1 MNKIKIAIIFGT
13 RPETIKIFPIILQ
26 IKKYPHLIDYKII
39 VSGQHREMLDQMLKI
54 FQINPDYDLN
64 IMEKGQSLSNITNN
78 SLLGIEKILKKE
90 KPSIVLVQGDTTTTF
105 AGALA
110 SFYQKIRIG
119 HVEAGLRTNNKYYP
133 FPEEINRHLTSVLA
147 DLHFAPTRKSCENL
161 LSEGVRREDIFIS
174 GNTVIDSLL
183 LMIKEN
189 YKFREPLLKNKK
201 ILEKKIILV
210 TMHRR
215 ENWGE
220 PLRETC
226 QAINKIIDEHSDT
239 YVIFPLHK
247 NPEIRRN
254 VKEILQNKKNILLL
268 DTLDYDDMVNLMSKS
283 YIMLTDSGGIQE
295 EAPSLG
301 KPVLVLRDETERPE
315 AVEAGVVKLIGT
327 NRERVYSEVK
337 TMLNNKDKYI
347 KMSKSINPYG
357 DGKASERIVKKI
369 LYNFNLIDQ
378 SPDEFKAKKEKQ

>member
-1 MNKIKIAIIFGT
+1 MNKIKIAMIFGT
-13 RPETIKIFPIILQ
+13 RPETIKIFPIISQ

-64 IMEKGQSLSNITNN
+64 IMEKGQSLSDITNN

-90 KPSIVLVQGDTTTTF
+90 KPSMVLVQGDTTTTF
-105 AGALA
+105 TGALA
-110 SFYQKIRIG
+110 AFYQKIRIG
-119 HVEAGLRTNNKYYP
+119 HVEAGLRTHNKYYP
-133 FPEEINRHLTSVLA
+133 FPEEVNRHITSILA
-147 DLHFAPTRKSCENL
+147 DLNFAPTRQSCENL
-161 LSEGVRREDIFIS
+161 LSEGVKREDIFIS
-174 GNTVIDSLL
+174 GNTVIDSLF

-189 YKFREPLLKNKK
+189 YIFREPLLKDKK

-226 QAINKIIDEHSDT
+226 RAINKIMNEHSNAS
-239 YVIFPLHK
+239 VIFPLHK
-247 NPEIRRN
+247 NPEISRN
-254 VKEILQNKKNILLL
+254 VKEILQNRKNILLL
-268 DTLDYDDMVNLMSKS
+268 DALDYDDMINLMSKS
-283 YIMLTDSGGIQE
+283 YIILTDSGGIQE

-301 KPVLVLRDETERPE
+301 KPVLVLRNETERPE
-315 AVEAGVVKLIGT
+315 AVKAGVVKLIGT
-327 NRERVYSEVK
+327 DEERICSEVDSL
-337 TMLNNKDKYI
+337 LNSREKYME
-347 KMSKSINPYG
+347 MSKSINPYG
-357 DGKASERIVKKI
+357 DGRASERIVKKI

-378 SPDEFKAKKEKQ
+378 SPDEFKAK

>member
-1 MNKIKIAIIFGT
+1 MNKIKIVMIFGT
-13 RPETIKIFPIILQ
+13 RPEAIKLFPIISQ
-26 IKKYPHLIDYKII
+26 IKKYPDLIDCKII
-39 VSGQHREMLDQMLKI
+39 VSAQHREMLDQMLEI
-54 FQINPDYDLN
+54 FRINPDYDLN
-64 IMEKGQSLSNITNN
+64 IMEKGQSLSTITNN

-105 AGALA
+105 TGALA
-110 SFYQKIRIG
+110 AFYQKIRIG
-119 HVEAGLRTNNKYYP
+119 HVEAGLRTYHKYYP
-133 FPEEINRHLTSVLA
+133 FPEEANRHLTSVLT

-161 LSEGVRREDIFIS
+161 LFEGVKREDIFIC

-183 LMIKEN
+183 LKLKEN
-189 YKFREPLLKNKK
+189 YQFREPLLKNKK
-201 ILEKKIILV
+201 ILEKRIILV

-226 QAINKIIDEHSDT
+226 QAINKIIDEYPDT
-239 YVIFPLHK
+239 YIIFPLHK

-254 VKEILQNKKNILLL
+254 VKEILQNKKDILLV
-268 DTLDYDDMVNLMSKS
+268 DTLDYDDMINLMSKS
-283 YIMLTDSGGIQE
+283 YIILTDSGGIQE

-315 AVEAGVVKLIGT
+315 AVKAGVVKLVGT
-327 NRERVYSEVK
+327 NKERVYIEVK
-337 TMLNNKDKYI
+337 TILNNKDKYR

-369 LYNFNLIDQ
+369 LYNFNLIDR
-378 SPDEFKAKKEKQ
+378 SPDEFKVK

>member
-1 MNKIKIAIIFGT
+1 MIFGT
-13 RPETIKIFPIILQ
+13 RPETIKFFPLISE
-26 IKKYPHLIDYKII
+26 IKKYPQLIDCKII
-39 VSGQHREMLDQMLKI
+39 VSAQHREMLDQMLDI
-54 FQINPDYDLN
+54 FQIDPDYDLN
-64 IMEKGQSLSNITNN
+64 IMRKGQSLSTITNN

-105 AGALA
+105 SGALA
-110 SFYQKIRIG
+110 AFYQKIRIG
-119 HVEAGLRTNNKYYP
+119 HVEAGLRTYHKYYP
-133 FPEEINRHLTSVLA
+133 FPEEVNRHLTSVLT
-147 DLHFAPTRKSCENL
+147 DLHFAPTKKSSENL
-161 LSEGVRREDIFIS
+161 LYEGVKRKDIFIC

-183 LMIKEN
+183 LTIKEN
-189 YKFREPLLKNKK
+189 YEFREPLLKNKE
-201 ILEKKIILV
+201 ILEKRTILI

-226 QAINKIIDEHSDT
+226 QAIDQIINEYPDT
-239 YVIFPLHK
+239 CLIFPLHK
-247 NPEIRRN
+247 NPEIRKN
-254 VKEILQNKKNILLL
+254 VRKILQNKKNILLT

-283 YIMLTDSGGIQE
+283 YIILTDSGGIQE

-327 NRERVYSEVK
+327 HQERVYSEVK
-337 TMLNNKDKYI
+337 AILNNKDLYL

-357 DGKASERIVKKI
+357 DGKAAERIVQKI
-369 LYNFNLIDQ
+369 LYDFNLIDR
-378 SPDEFKAKKEKQ
+378 SPDEFKIENHEL

>member
-1 MNKIKIAIIFGT
+1 MNKIKIAMIFGT
-13 RPETIKIFPIILQ
+13 RPETIKIFPIISQ

-64 IMEKGQSLSNITNN
+64 IMEKGQSLSDITNN

-90 KPSIVLVQGDTTTTF
+90 KPSMVLVQGDTTTTF

-110 SFYQKIRIG
+110 AFYQKIRIG
-119 HVEAGLRTNNKYYP
+119 HVEAGLRTHNKYYP
-133 FPEEINRHLTSVLA
+133 FPEEVNRHITSILA
-147 DLHFAPTRKSCENL
+147 DLNFAPTRQSCENL
-161 LSEGVRREDIFIS
+161 LSEGVKSEDIFIS
-174 GNTVIDSLL
+174 GNTVIDSLF

-189 YKFREPLLKNKK
+189 YIFREPLLKDKK

-226 QAINKIIDEHSDT
+226 RAINKIMNEHSNAS
-239 YVIFPLHK
+239 VIFPLHK
-247 NPEIRRN
+247 NPEISRN
-254 VKEILQNKKNILLL
+254 VKEILQNRKNILLL
-268 DTLDYDDMVNLMSKS
+268 DALDYDDMINLMSKS
-283 YIMLTDSGGIQE
+283 YIILTDSGGIQE

-301 KPVLVLRDETERPE
+301 KPVLVLRNETERPE
-315 AVEAGVVKLIGT
+315 AVKAGVVKLIGT
-327 NRERVYSEVK
+327 DEERICSEVDSL
-337 TMLNNKDKYI
+337 LNSREKYME
-347 KMSKSINPYG
+347 MSKSINPYG
-357 DGKASERIVKKI
+357 DGRASERIVKKI

-378 SPDEFKAKKEKQ
+378 SPDEFKAK

>member
-13 RPETIKIFPIILQ
+13 RPETIKMFPIISE
-26 IKKYPHLIDYKII
+26 ISKHPHLLDCRII
-39 VSGQHREMLDQMLKI
+39 VSGQHREMLDQMLEI

-64 IMEKGQSLSNITNN
+64 IMEQGQSLSNITKN

-90 KPSIVLVQGDTTTTF
+90 RPSMVLVQGDTTTTF

-110 SFYQKIRIG
+110 AFYQKIKIG
-119 HVEAGLRTNNKYYP
+119 HVEAGLRTHKKYYP
-133 FPEEINRHLTSVLA
+133 FPEEVNRHLTSVLT
-147 DLHFAPTRKSCENL
+147 DLHFTPTKKSCENL
-161 LSEGVRREDIFIS
+161 LSEGVKREDIFIS
-174 GNTVIDSLL
+174 GNTVIDSLF

-189 YKFREPLLKNKK
+189 YIFREPLLKDKK
-201 ILEKKIILV
+201 MFDKKIILV

-220 PLRETC
+220 PLRKTC
-226 QAINKIIDEHSDT
+226 RAINKIIDGHPDVS
-239 YVIFPLHK
+239 VIFPLHK

-254 VKEILQNKKNILLL
+254 VKGILQNKKDILLL
-268 DTLDYDDMVNLMSKS
+268 DTLDYDDMINLMSKS

-295 EAPSLG
+295 EGPSLG

-327 NRERVYSEVK
+327 NEERVYREVV
-337 TMLNNKDKYI
+337 TLLDSRDKYRE
-347 KMSKSINPYG
+347 MSKNINPYG

-369 LYNFNLIDQ
+369 LYNFNLINQ
-378 SPDEFKAKKEKQ
+378 SPDEFKAK

>member
-1 MNKIKIAIIFGT
+1 MNKIKIVMIFGT
-13 RPETIKIFPIILQ
+13 RPEAIKLFPIISQ
-26 IKKYPHLIDYKII
+26 IKKYPDLIDCKII
-39 VSGQHREMLDQMLKI
+39 VSAQHREMLDQMLEI

-64 IMEKGQSLSNITNN
+64 IMEKGQSLSTITNN

-110 SFYQKIRIG
+110 AFYQKIRIG
-119 HVEAGLRTNNKYYP
+119 HVEAGLRTYHKYYP
-133 FPEEINRHLTSVLA
+133 FPEEVNRHLTSVLT

-161 LSEGVRREDIFIS
+161 LFEGVKRKDIFIC

-183 LMIKEN
+183 LKLKEN
-189 YKFREPLLKNKK
+189 YQFREPLLKNKK
-201 ILEKKIILV
+201 ILEKRIILV

-215 ENWGE
+215 ENWGG

-226 QAINKIIDEHSDT
+226 QAINKIIDEYPDT

-254 VKEILQNKKNILLL
+254 VKEILQNKKDILLV
-268 DTLDYDDMVNLMSKS
+268 DTLDYDDMINLMSKS
-283 YIMLTDSGGIQE
+283 YNILTDSGGIQE

-315 AVEAGVVKLIGT
+315 AVKAGVVKLIGT
-327 NRERVYSEVK
+327 NKERVYIEVK
-337 TMLNNKDKYI
+337 TILNNKDKYR

-369 LYNFNLIDQ
+369 LYNFNLINQ
-378 SPDEFKAKKEKQ
+378 SPDEFKVK

>member
-1 MNKIKIAIIFGT
+1 MNKIKIAMIFGT

-64 IMEKGQSLSNITNN
+64 IMEKDQSLSNITNN

-90 KPSIVLVQGDTTTTF
+90 KPSMVLVQGDTTTTF

-110 SFYQKIRIG
+110 AFYQKIKIG
-119 HVEAGLRTNNKYYP
+119 HVEAGLRTHNKYYP
-133 FPEEINRHLTSVLA
+133 FPEEVNRHLTSVLT
-147 DLHFAPTRKSCENL
+147 DLHFTPTRKSCENL

-189 YKFREPLLKNKK
+189 YIFREPLLKNKK

-226 QAINKIIDEHSDT
+226 QAINKISDEHSDT
-239 YVIFPLHK
+239 CIIFPLHK

-268 DTLDYDDMVNLMSKS
+268 DTLDYDDMINLMSKS
-283 YIMLTDSGGIQE
+283 YIILTDSGGIQE

-315 AVEAGVVKLIGT
+315 AVEAGVVKLVGT
-327 NRERVYSEVK
+327 NKERVYSEVK
-337 TMLNNKDKYI
+337 TILNNKDKYI

-378 SPDEFKAKKEKQ
+378 SPDEFKAK

>member
-1 MNKIKIAIIFGT
+1 MNKIKIAMIFGT
-13 RPETIKIFPIILQ
+13 RPETIKLFPVISQ

-64 IMEKGQSLSNITNN
+64 IMEQGQSLSSITNN

-110 SFYQKIRIG
+110 AFYQKIRIG
-119 HVEAGLRTNNKYYP
+119 HVEAGLRTFNKYYP
-133 FPEEINRHLTSVLA
+133 FPEEVNRHLTSVLA

-161 LSEGVRREDIFIS
+161 LSEGVKREDIFVC

-183 LMIKEN
+183 LMVKGN

-201 ILEKKIILV
+201 ILEKRIILV

-215 ENWGE
+215 ENWGK
-220 PLRETC
+220 PLREVC
-226 QAINKIIDEHSDT
+226 RAINKIIDEYSDT
-239 YVIFPLHK
+239 CVIFPLHK

-254 VKEILQNKKNILLL
+254 VKAILQNKKDILLL
-268 DTLDYDDMVNLMSKS
+268 DTLDYDDMINLMSKS
-283 YIMLTDSGGIQE
+283 YIILTDSGGIQE
-295 EAPSLG
+295 ESPSLG

-315 AVEAGVVKLIGT
+315 AVKAGVVKLIGT
-327 NRERVYSEVK
+327 NKERVYREVK
-337 TMLNNKDKYI
+337 TLLNSKDKYV

-369 LYNFNLIDQ
+369 MYNFNLIDQ
-378 SPDEFKAKKEKQ
+378 SPDEFSAK